1 MMARTGSEETIGQR
15 LKRLRLE
22 LGMSQRELASPGVS
36 YAYISRIE
44 AGTRQPSVKALRR
57 LASKLGV
64 SSEYLET
71 GSDLDA
77 VDARELRLAD
87 AELALRLE
95 HSADA
100 ESTVREVLEDAVA
113 AGDAVNAARAR
124 IALGLVAFERGD
136 HAQAVMRLE
145 AAIKEH
151 RPNPAEHLDVYADLG
166 HSYAL
171 SGNPERAVALFEECL
186 AEILA
191 SEPRD
196 TAAHVRYATLLSYAL
211 SDAGDLA
218 RAEQVVKEAL
228 EASEEHA
235 NDPYMRVRLHW
246 SLARLS
252 NMEGK
257 PAQALHHARRA
268 IALLE
273 ATDDTIHLA
282 RAHLIC
288 AGIMNQQG
296 KAAAAQRH
304 LDTAENLFG
313 GSATVDD
320 SATLL
325 VHRAR
330 SAALTGD
337 AAASVALA
345 RRAIELLGDGN
356 PAETGT
362 AFAALADG
370 LALQNEL
377 EAANEAFRRAVDL
390 LADQRRWREATLACQ
405 AWGRMLR
412 KAGREEQ
419 ALDVLERAAELG
431 LHTKPATATASER

>member
-1 MMARTGSEETIGQR
+1 MC
-15 LKRLRLE
+15 
-22 LGMSQRELASPGVS
+22 
-36 YAYISRIE
+36 ISRIE

-246 SLARLS
+246 SLGRLCLRRIPAPS
-252 NMEGK
+252 VFAL
-257 PAQALHHARRA
+257 AQALHHARRA